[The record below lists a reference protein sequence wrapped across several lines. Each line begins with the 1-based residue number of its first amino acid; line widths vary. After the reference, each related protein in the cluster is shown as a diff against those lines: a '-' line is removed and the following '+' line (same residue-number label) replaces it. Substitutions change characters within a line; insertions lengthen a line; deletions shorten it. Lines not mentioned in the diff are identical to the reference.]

1 MIKRIF
7 FYCVISL
14 FVCGCATSQPFPRIH
29 KKITRVT
36 QSIEEIIPVT
46 LQEPGISSQLANMEQ
61 QEMEK
66 FVSKKGVIFAKT
78 DFQGVLSTSYVTL
91 FLEDLKESSHK
102 FELHIGEGPAE
113 SDFPWEVKMVKPG
126 YFFVELPAGQ
136 YKISS
141 IAIPVGSTIAKEES
155 RIYFEVIADT
165 ITYVGTLKLVGTK
178 EKIRLGGVPVIKP
191 GFEYTAQVVDEQKE
205 GLAVFQ
211 ERYPGVSSQIQVKL
225 MEIKP

>member
-1 MIKRIF
+1 
-7 FYCVISL
+7 
-14 FVCGCATSQPFPRIH
+14 
-29 KKITRVT
+29 
-36 QSIEEIIPVT
+36 
-46 LQEPGISSQLANMEQ
+46 
-61 QEMEK
+61 
-66 FVSKKGVIFAKT
+66 
-78 DFQGVLSTSYVTL
+78 
-91 FLEDLKESSHK
+91 
-102 FELHIGEGPAE
+102 
-113 SDFPWEVKMVKPG
+113 MVKPG

-141 IAIPVGSTIAKEES
+141 IAIPVGSTIAQEES
-155 RIYFEVIADT
+155 HIYFEVIADT

-211 ERYPGVSSQIQVKL
+211 ERYPGVPSQIQVKL